1 MQSGVPTN
9 HPQRAGAPHDRQAPR
24 AALSSALTSPT
35 KHWLDACLFGQ
46 AGVERIANTPQ
57 AIAAWIERA
66 RPDLVAFEPTGGY
79 ERALCAALRAGCI
92 RYAKL
97 HPNALLAF
105 RKSRGIRAKTDRIDA
120 RLIADFAADS
130 LARGAIPPAIEH
142 DETLRAL
149 AARRRQL
156 CDALH
161 AERCRLDLAADR
173 GVRRSLHAVSKALA
187 RSLDAIEE
195 AIAQHVSA
203 TPETKALSARLQSIR
218 GIGPVTAM
226 TLIADLPDPRIKSG
240 DGKLGAKQVAALVGL
255 APQTR
260 ESGKIRHRA
269 QTGHG
274 RALVRSVLFNAA
286 RAAIRHPSPMRDFH
300 DRLVHQNQR
309 PGKVALCAIMRKL
322 VVIANA
328 VARDARRQFRAQTA

>member
-1 MQSGVPTN
+1 MTDKPLV
-9 HPQRAGAPHDRQAPR
+9 
-24 AALSSALTSPT
+24 SPLVGSLIGIDVS

-57 AIAAWIERA
+57 AIAAWLKRA
-66 RPDLVAFEPTGGY
+66 SPDLVALEPTGGY
-79 ERALCAALRAGCI
+79 ERTLCAALRERGI

-161 AERCRLDLAADR
+161 AERCRLDLADGQG
-173 GVRRSLHAVSKALA
+173 GVQRSVQAVIKALA
-187 RSLDAIEE
+187 RSLDAIEA
-195 AIAQHVSA
+195 AIAQHINAS
-203 TPETKALSARLQSIR
+203 PETKALSARLQTIR

-240 DGKLGAKQVAALVGL
+240 DGKLGAKQAAALVGL

-260 ESGKIRHRA
+260 ESGKTRYRA
-269 QTGHG
+269 RTGHG

-286 RAAIRHPSPMRDFH
+286 RAAIRHPSPMREFY
-300 DRLVHQNQR
+300 DRLVHQNQC
-309 PGKVALCAIMRKL
+309 PGKVALCAVMRKL
-322 VVIANA
+322 VVIADA
-328 VARDARRQFRAQTA
+328 VARDARRQCRAQTA

>member
-1 MQSGVPTN
+1 MPSNTLIGV
-9 HPQRAGAPHDRQAPR
+9 DVSK
-24 AALSSALTSPT
+24 L
-35 KHWLDACLFGQ
+35 WLDACLSGQ
-46 AGVERIANTPQ
+46 ASVERVANTPR
-57 AIAAWIERA
+57 AIAAWLDRA
-66 RPDLVAFEPTGGY
+66 KPDLVALEPTGGY
-79 ERALCAALRAGCI
+79 ERALCAALRAGCV
-92 RYAKL
+92 RYVKL

-130 LARGAIPPAIEH
+130 LARGALLPAIAQ

-161 AERCRLDLAADR
+161 AERCRLDLAEDR
-173 GVRRSLHAVSKALA
+173 GVRRSLQAVIKVLA
-187 RSLDAIEE
+187 RSLDAIET
-195 AIAQHVSA
+195 AIAQHINAS
-203 TPETKALSARLQSIR
+203 PETKALSARLQTIR
-218 GIGPVTAM
+218 GIGPVTAT

-240 DGKLGAKQVAALVGL
+240 DGKLGAKQIAALVGL

-260 ESGKIRHRA
+260 ESGKTRYRA
-269 QTGHG
+269 RTGHG

-286 RAAIRHPSPMRDFH
+286 RAAIRHPSPMKDFY

-309 PGKVALCAIMRKL
+309 PGKVALCAVMRKL

-328 VARDARRQFRAQTA
+328 VARDARRQCRDQTA